1 MGSRRTPL
9 IRRIINFVFFIAVP
23 LLIAAGIFLANY
35 ANKGFELDKNSDR
48 LDQFFGEDNWQ
59 VVHHNVVER
68 EEKDDSDEASDN
80 ATVRVFYDVWT
91 ISYQTAYG
99 EQRDVKFT
107 SEKSVAQNFYDA
119 ALDCATGEAVHDL
132 NGVLRNGYNPDI
144 DAYVMIN
151 VFSAEEDSAFANFYY
166 KKMTDKSSF
175 NVQNADLRT
184 LLTNCNDLYLSIN
197 TGFSDTSQADS
208 VDDMKAILDRNKEAE
223 EVLKDKLGDAATFV
237 ITFNL
242 DKETYGRMKDAGQP
256 LESDYTQYN
265 QQVDYYKGQKLD
277 PDVSV
282 LHLVQVNS
290 QSKFERAWNEIFS

>member
-1 MGSRRTPL
+1 MGKRRTTP
-9 IRRIINFVFFIAVP
+9 IRSIIEFILFIAVP
-23 LLIAAGIFLANY
+23 LLIVVGIFLANH
-35 ANKGFELDKNSDR
+35 ANTGFELDKNGDR

-68 EEKDDSDEASDN
+68 QEKDDSDDAAAN
-80 ATVRVFYDVWT
+80 ATVRVFYDAWT

-99 EQRDVKFT
+99 EQREAKFT
-107 SEKSVAQNFYDA
+107 SEKSTAQNFYDA
-119 ALDCATGEAVHDL
+119 ALDCAVGEAEHDL

-144 DAYVMIN
+144 DADVMID
-151 VFSAEEDSAFANFYY
+151 VLSAEEDSAFANFYY
-166 KKMTDKSSF
+166 KKMIGKSWF
-175 NVQNADLRT
+175 NVQDADLRT
-184 LLTNCNDLYLSIN
+184 LLTNCNDLYLSID
-197 TGFSDTSQADS
+197 TYFSVTSQADS

-223 EVLKDKLGDAATFV
+223 EVLKDKLGDAATFI
-237 ITFNL
+237 ITFHL

-265 QQVDYYKGQKLD
+265 QSVEYYKGEKLD

-282 LHLVQVNS
+282 RYLVDVNS